1 MNDPMQW
8 DALRRRN
15 YRAEARHAPSSI
27 ALNDLR
33 LARTDRPPGDRST
46 DFDGS
51 INNEIPATM

>member
-27 ALNDLR
+27 ALNDFALLGLTGL
-33 LARTDRPPGDRST
+33 LAIGLLISMVR
-46 DFDGS
+46 
-51 INNEIPATM
+51 